1 MFIGV
6 SFGWMEAGYIL
17 GKARDKQMR
26 KRVQDKTWKEGNKN
40 KKNRKRERER
50 ERKERKR
57 EETLAGTASCTC
69 QNTITFTNTNSM
81 QAIGFRVKNQV

>member
-50 ERKERKR
+50 KERKR